1 MENVMLP
8 QENPMI
14 PQEKPILLQKKP
26 DDRYDTIIGVLL
38 SLAMV
43 AGVWHYALKP
53 GTKHTFAKPPRLE
66 TVAAVVA
73 PQVSAHPVVSETS
86 IPTMSR
92 PVVTEPQPPVL
103 NPVPQEIL
111 ATQPPRVVVHA
122 AKSKV
127 APKPVIAAIKVKPK
141 PVIKVPPP
149 PVVVAA
155 KPEVIKP
162 VITAPPAPVIAPV
175 APKVIVRE
183 SIEFANGSAW
193 LPPAAT
199 PRLLEI
205 VELLKNDTRTL
216 KIVGHTDNIGGV
228 QANHI
233 LSLKRANAVRRFL
246 VNSGVPAEHLTVE
259 GAGSDNPIADNATEE
274 GRKRNRRIE
283 ITEQP

>member
-1 MENVMLP
+1 MLP
-8 QENPMI
+8 QESPMF
-14 PQEKPILLQKKP
+14 PQKEPILLQKKP

-66 TVAAVVA
+66 AVVAVVA
-73 PQVSAHPVVSETS
+73 PQVSAPPMVSETS

-103 NPVPQEIL
+103 NPGPQEIL

-141 PVIKVPPP
+141 PVIKAPPP

-162 VITAPPAPVIAPV
+162 VITAPPPAPPVIAPV

-183 SIEFANGSAW
+183 SIEFANGSAR

-205 VELLKNDTRTL
+205 VGLLKNDTRTL
-216 KIVGHTDNIGGV
+216 KIVGHTDNIGEI

-259 GAGSDNPIADNATEE
+259 GAGSDNPIADNATAE

-283 ITEQP
+283 ITEQS